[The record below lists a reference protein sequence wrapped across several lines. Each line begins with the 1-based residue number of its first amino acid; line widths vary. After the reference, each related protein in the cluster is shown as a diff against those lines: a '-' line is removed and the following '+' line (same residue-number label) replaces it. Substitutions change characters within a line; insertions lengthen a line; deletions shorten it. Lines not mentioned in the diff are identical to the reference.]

1 MNMKFTLQEW
11 RVIIAALEA
20 YKQAT
25 DTGAHADADTRQT
38 VDKILNKINS
48 AQFE

>member
-11 RVIIAALEA
+11 RVIISALED

-25 DTGAHADADTRQT
+25 DTEAHADADTRQT
-38 VDKILNKINS
+38 IDKILNKINS
-48 AQFE
+48 TQFE